1 LPRRTC
7 IRTKTC
13 KPNCPTR
20 PIAADGRPIRTLT
33 KPGRADGTMVILAY
47 LPYSV
52 IKDRVIGKM
61 TPRKNQR
68 DLDKPEEFFESLG
81 FL

>member
-1 LPRRTC
+1 
-7 IRTKTC
+7 
-13 KPNCPTR
+13 
-20 PIAADGRPIRTLT
+20 
-33 KPGRADGTMVILAY
+33 MVILAY